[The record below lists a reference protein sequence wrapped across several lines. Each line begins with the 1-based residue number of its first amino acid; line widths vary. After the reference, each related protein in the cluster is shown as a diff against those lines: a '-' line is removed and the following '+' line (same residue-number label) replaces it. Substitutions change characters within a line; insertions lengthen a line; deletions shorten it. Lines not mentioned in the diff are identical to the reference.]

1 MHVQVKRGE
10 DVGHLILMNC
20 LNKRRFPWPPP
31 NMSEP
36 ELAKKVWRIQVTL
49 LGELGELHGEDLDS
63 SNDEYDGDLVGCFL

>member
-1 MHVQVKRGE
+1 MYVQVKRGK

-36 ELAKKVWRIQVTL
+36 EVANQVWRIQVNL
-49 LGELGELHGEDLDS
+49 VHCEDLDS
-63 SNDEYDGDLVGCFL
+63 SNDEYDGDLVGYFW